1 MLPCGHHEQC
11 MYRYRHKGITRKYCL
26 GCIVETFP
34 DANLDAMFKKI
45 QAKLRAKDVKVL
57 PPETVLKTVKNAKSK

>member
-34 DANLDAMFKKI
+34 DANLDTMFKRI
-45 QAKLRAKDVKVL
+45 QEKLLESKTIKKTKH
-57 PPETVLKTVKNAKSK
+57 ETK